1 MNHTTKSYQIFKDVY
16 YPLFEKFN
24 NFSDTI
30 FENMDYRPNVD
41 KLYEDFIKSEDYQ
54 LIVEANSISDKRNI
68 AINWIVENLFL
79 ESYLQVKYDLIL
91 ENETLPYNIEYKLNN
106 SVDVILHEGFRT
118 VAGAALGATVGG
130 GLALATG
137 GVLLPAVGYAIIALS
152 AIAGLGDKDRENIV
166 KGFSVIGKAI
176 GKTLTANIDTIGT
189 GTKKE
194 ILAMIDAK
202 ELADNINECASM
214 INWDPNNSN
223 KIKRFIERIMNS
235 NKEYEY
241 AQCVGTKLIKFYVS
255 TLSALYKILSAS
267 DVDDKVFD
275 VMENGLRRG
284 ALNEMLFRNMARLSR
299 DKNVYKLIEVINK
312 VNDALNNIIEKFT
325 HSSDSEY
332 ARIGHNL
339 SKILDSDLRNLAYQI
354 SKEMKSR
361 NPRPALNRRQD
372 GTEIMK
378 DKPVD
383 RFAKDERFNQSTNR
397 NSFNNGGRPD
407 NRNSYNN
414 SRPDNRDN
422 RNNFNNNR
430 SDSRNPF

>member
-24 NFSDTI
+24 NASDTI

-41 KLYEDFIKSEDYQ
+41 KLYEDFVKSADYQ
-54 LIVEANSISDKRNI
+54 LIVEANSIMDKRSI

-106 SVDVILHEGFRT
+106 SADVILHEGFRT
-118 VAGAALGATVGG
+118 VAGAALGAAAGA
-130 GLALATG
+130 GLALSTG
-137 GVLLPAVGYAIIALS
+137 GILLPVVGYSIIALS
-152 AIAGLGDKDRENIV
+152 AIIGLSDKDRENII
-166 KGFSVIGKAI
+166 KGFSAVGKAI
-176 GKTLTANIDTIGT
+176 GKVLTADFDKFGL
-189 GTKKE
+189 GAKKE
-194 ILAMIDAK
+194 ILAMVDARD
-202 ELADNINECASM
+202 LADNINECSSM
-214 INWDPNNSN
+214 INWSPSNSN
-223 KIKRFIERIMNS
+223 KINRFIERIMNS

-312 VNDALNNIIEKFT
+312 VNDALNNLIDKFV
-325 HSSDSEY
+325 HSDDAEY

-339 SKILDSDLRNLAYQI
+339 SKILDSDLRNLAFQI

-361 NPRPALNRRQD
+361 SARPALNRRQD
-372 GTEIMK
+372 GTEVMR
-378 DKPVD
+378 DSNSD
-383 RFAKDERFNQSTNR
+383 RF
-397 NSFNNGGRPD
+397 
-407 NRNSYNN
+407 
-414 SRPDNRDN
+414 NRDN
-422 RNNFNNNR
+422 RNNFNNNNR
-430 SDSRNPF
+430 RPDNRNNNSNSRNPF